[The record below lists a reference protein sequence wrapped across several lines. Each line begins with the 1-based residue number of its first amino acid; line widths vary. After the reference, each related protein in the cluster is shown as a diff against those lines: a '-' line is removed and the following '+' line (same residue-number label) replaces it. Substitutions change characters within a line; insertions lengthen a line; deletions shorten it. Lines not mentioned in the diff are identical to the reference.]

1 MTNSP
6 LICRSQLLLQY
17 LMAGELEVVNNDLVE
32 RSLDL
37 AEVRS
42 AAGDSECLA

>member
-17 LMAGELEVVNNDLVE
+17 LTAGDLEVASNDLVE

-37 AEVRS
+37 AEAR
-42 AAGDSECLA
+42 AAAADSECLA